1 MALAARYAPSVAL
14 PEPLPKPTLLGDA
27 EAAADRVREAEA
39 DLTAARAELVEK
51 IRTARDE
58 GIPFSLIARRIG
70 LSRERV
76 RQLYLGASIWL
87 TIVGPDKLSRRVLSA
102 TMILY

>member
-1 MALAARYAPSVAL
+1 MAL
-14 PEPLPKPTLLGDA
+14 PEPLPEPQAKPTLLGDA
-27 EAAADRVREAEA
+27 EAAAGRVREAES
-39 DLTAARAELVEK
+39 DLTAAREELVDK

-76 RQLYLGASIWL
+76 RQLYLGASVWITVL
-87 TIVGPDKLSRRVLSA
+87 GADKVTRRVLSA
-102 TMILY
+102 VMFLHL

>member
-1 MALAARYAPSVAL
+1 LALH
-14 PEPLPKPTLLGDA
+14 EPIGKTLLGDA

-39 DLTAARAELVEK
+39 DLTTAREELVEK

-76 RQLYLGASIWL
+76 RQLYLGASVWL
-87 TIVGPDKLSRRVLSA
+87 VVLGPDKVSRRVLSA
-102 TMILY
+102 TMLLH